1 MEIKVLGRGC
11 VKCNLTEE
19 LIRQVLLEERIDAQV
34 EKVSGYKKIA
44 EYGIFL
50 TPSVLIDGE
59 VKCIGRIPKKE
70 EIRAWV
76 TKYKEGNSITSSP

>member
-11 VKCNLTEE
+11 TKCNLTEE

-34 EKVSGYKKIA
+34 EKVTGYKKIA
-44 EYGIFL
+44 SYGIFL

-59 VKCIGRIPKKE
+59 VKCVGRIPKKE
-70 EIRAWV
+70 EIKAWI
-76 TKYKEGNSITSSP
+76 TK